1 MQRMTRTL
9 SVSALI
15 LCGLLPFTTQ
25 AADLVVNNNITHEDV
40 LKAQQAGGE
49 ARIKISDTYQK
60 QGIKAATELANQV
73 LDQAYGYQQGA
84 VLFKPTLASGKQT
97 FRTDTEGALSYF
109 VGNNKSYPQDSGF
122 ALKGWKEYRFENA
135 AVYIDG
141 DLALT
146 TGNVFLV
153 NDKGQ
158 ETVVDKSWAF
168 KKDEQGQLRIVLH
181 HSSLPYQ
188 AK

>member
-1 MQRMTRTL
+1 M
-9 SVSALI
+9 
-15 LCGLLPFTTQ
+15 
-25 AADLVVNNNITHEDV
+25 
-40 LKAQQAGGE
+40 
-49 ARIKISDTYQK
+49 
-60 QGIKAATELANQV
+60 
-73 LDQAYGYQQGA
+73 
-84 VLFKPTLASGKQT
+84 FKPTLASGKQT

-158 ETVVDKSWAF
+158 ETVVDKSWL
-168 KKDEQGQLRIVLH
+168 LRKMSKANCALYCTTPRCLIRRSDAISTDIGFGITEYPSALR
-181 HSSLPYQ
+181 
-188 AK
+188 ARID